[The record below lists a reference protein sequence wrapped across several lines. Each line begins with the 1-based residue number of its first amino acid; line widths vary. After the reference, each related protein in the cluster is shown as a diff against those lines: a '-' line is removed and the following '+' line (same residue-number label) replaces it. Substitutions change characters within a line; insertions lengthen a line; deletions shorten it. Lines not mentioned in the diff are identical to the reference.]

1 LSAFVLDA
9 SGLLAYLHDEEG
21 ASEVAD
27 ALANT
32 GTISAANL
40 AEALSKLAERGA
52 DPGDIAAELKE
63 RGLLG
68 ALLEVEQLTAE
79 DAIAIA
85 EMRSLTRERGLGLG
99 DRACLALGRRLGVP
113 VMTADR
119 AWIEFEEAVG
129 VQVIALR

>member
-52 DPGDIAAELKE
+52 NPGDIAAELKE